1 MSEQCFSMEKVI
13 EVTNISKT
21 FSGRKVLDN
30 VSISVQRGSICG
42 LVGRNGCGKTVLMK
56 CICGFI
62 VPEIG
67 QIKLFGKKVSRKK
80 MPTDNMGIIIEN
92 PGFMEDETAM
102 KNLQYLAK
110 LNNHIEKKQVEK
122 TIIRVGLDP
131 KEKKKVKNYSLG
143 MRQRLAIAQAIMEE
157 QDVIILD
164 EPMNGLDESGVKLIR
179 NVIRKFKQPGKIV
192 LLASHNR
199 EDIEILC
206 DEVYQVQNS
215 QIEKR

>member
-131 KEKKKVKNYSLG
+131 KEKKKVKN
-143 MRQRLAIAQAIMEE
+143 
-157 QDVIILD
+157 
-164 EPMNGLDESGVKLIR
+164 
-179 NVIRKFKQPGKIV
+179 
-192 LLASHNR
+192 
-199 EDIEILC
+199 
-206 DEVYQVQNS
+206 
-215 QIEKR
+215 

>member
-1 MSEQCFSMEKVI
+1 
-13 EVTNISKT
+13 
-21 FSGRKVLDN
+21 
-30 VSISVQRGSICG
+30 
-42 LVGRNGCGKTVLMK
+42 
-56 CICGFI
+56 
-62 VPEIG
+62 
-67 QIKLFGKKVSRKK
+67 
-80 MPTDNMGIIIEN
+80 MGIIIEN

-164 EPMNGLDESGVKLIR
+164 EPMNGLD
-179 NVIRKFKQPGKIV
+179 
-192 LLASHNR
+192 
-199 EDIEILC
+199 IE
-206 DEVYQVQNS
+206 E
-215 QIEKR
+215 